1 MWPRLGDID
10 LGGWSRRF
18 RVWWP
23 ELGRAGG
30 AEQLP
35 LGLDPA
41 PGSYKPQGEK
51 SKFFSDSFSER
62 TCGIKKIIHRKGN
75 PND

>member
-1 MWPRLGDID
+1 MVACAGQSRGIRQV
-10 LGGWSRRF
+10 GG
-18 RVWWP
+18 
-23 ELGRAGG
+23 GG
-30 AEQLP
+30 AAEQLP

-62 TCGIKKIIHRKGN
+62 NCGI
-75 PND
+75 